1 MPRTYTRTTAHK
13 GGPRTRTVRVEPAP
27 YSDQGPLILITSY
40 DDAGGSHLTRL
51 SCRFPRLSAW
61 RYGRG
66 LRRAGYERLT

>member
-13 GGPRTRTVRVEPAP
+13 GATRTRTVRVEPAP
-27 YSDQGPLILITSY
+27 RSDQGPLILITSS
-40 DDAGGSHLTRL
+40 DACGSHLTRR

-66 LRRAGYERLT
+66 LQRAGYERLT